1 MRTGAAPARWVLSHD
16 HGFHAVARAQE
27 VWRYRRLLW
36 FFATQAFQA
45 LYRRTHLGWLW
56 VPIRSLAPLAV
67 GSLVY
72 GGLMDVPS
80 LGVPYFLMLLVAT
93 AAWSCFDGPWTWGSR
108 GVEMN
113 RRLVTKLYFPR
124 MILPLATMAPGL
136 AEPGMLLIAL
146 AVAVPYYAVTD
157 GMWYVAFG
165 PRLLLLP
172 LIMVAILLLAFGLSL
187 WTSLWQ
193 ARARDVRFGIGYLLG
208 FWMYLTPVIY
218 PITQV
223 PERFRWLMWLNPM
236 APLVEAFK
244 SVVFGWPEPP
254 RWALGLSLGV
264 IVTVLASGFWHFHA
278 KEAETA
284 EKI

>member
-1 MRTGAAPARWVLSHD
+1 VGVAARWVLSHD
-16 HGFHAVARAQE
+16 HGVHAMARARE
-27 VWRYRRLLW
+27 IWHYRRLLW
-36 FFATQAFQA
+36 FFAAHAFQA

-56 VPIRSLAPLAV
+56 VPIRPLAPLAV

-72 GGLMDVPS
+72 SSVMDIPS
-80 LGVPYFLMLLVAT
+80 AGVPYFLMLLVGAI
-93 AAWSCFDGPWTWGSR
+93 AWGSFDGPWTWGSR
-108 GVEMN
+108 GVEMH

-136 AEPGMLLIAL
+136 AEPGMMVAAL
-146 AVAVPYYAVTD
+146 AVALPYYALAD
-157 GMWYVAFG
+157 GSWYIVFG
-165 PRLLLLP
+165 PRLLAAP
-172 LIMVAILLLAFGLSL
+172 LIMAACVLFAFGLSL

-218 PITQV
+218 PMTQV
-223 PERFRWLMWLNPM
+223 PARYRWLMWLNPM

-244 SVVFGWPEPP
+244 SAVFGWPGPP
-254 RWALGLSLGV
+254 AWALALSVGL
-264 IVTVLASGFWHFHA
+264 IVVVVAGGFWYFHA
-278 KEAETA
+278 HEAETA

>member
-1 MRTGAAPARWVLSHD
+1 MRGRAPVAWELSHD

-27 VWRYRRLLW
+27 LWRYRRLLW

-56 VPIRSLAPLAV
+56 VPIRSLVPLAV
-67 GSLVY
+67 GSAVY

-80 LGVPYFLMLLVAT
+80 LGVPYFLMLLVGT
-93 AAWSCFDGPWTWGSR
+93 TIWSCFDGPWTWGSR

-136 AEPGMLLIAL
+136 AEPGMMLLLL
-146 AVAVPYYAVTD
+146 AVAIPYYALTD
-157 GMWYVAFG
+157 GMWYIAVG
-165 PRLLLLP
+165 PRLLLAP
-172 LIMVAILLLAFGLSL
+172 LVMLATLMLAFGLSL

-223 PERFRWLMWLNPM
+223 PERFRFLMWLNPM
-236 APLVEAFK
+236 APYVEAFK
-244 SVVFGWPEPP
+244 SAVFGWPAPP
-254 RWALGLSLGV
+254 RWAMTLSLV
-264 IVTVLASGFWHFHA
+264 VTLIVVASGFWHFHA
-278 KEAETA
+278 REAETA